1 MSGTNWLVGSVRLAS
16 NATLVV
22 NASNRTVDAGTYYL
36 RDATSSLSL
45 IAELQ
50 TEIAA
55 VVPGST
61 VYISRDRKLRISSGG
76 GALTLTVPAALQA
89 VTGLPGSP
97 TPSTLI
103 VADAPSTLLWSPT
116 WRGTPQGV
124 PLGVDAREID
134 DAVQTISPTGATVRT
149 TVHATQSVNAWAWP
163 AVPQERVW
171 TTGELGGEFVRFAED
186 VLRTGRRWKFY
197 DSIDEDDASAT
208 AVTWTT
214 AQGPYITPIRDAVDW
229 YKRMVATL
237 DTWAN
242 ITINGV
248 LTSEHV
254 P

>member
-22 NASNRTVDAGTYYL
+22 NANNRTIDASTYYL
-36 RDATSSLSL
+36 RDSTSSLSL

-61 VYISRDRKLRISSGG
+61 VYIGRDRKLRISSGG

-116 WRGTPQGV
+116 WRGTPMGV
-124 PLGVDAREID
+124 PLGVAYREID
-134 DAVQTISPTGATVRT
+134 DAVQTISPDGSSVRT
-149 TVHATQSVNAWAWP
+149 TVHATMKVNGWSWA

-171 TTGELGGEFVRFAED
+171 TTSELGGEFVTFARD
-186 VLRTGRRWKFY
+186 VIRPGRRWKFY
-197 DSIDEDDASAT
+197 DSIDEDDNSST

-214 AQGPYITPIRDAVDW
+214 AMGPYITPIKDAVDW
-229 YKRMVATL
+229 YQRMVPVL

-242 ITINGV
+242 IKINAT
-248 LTSEHV
+248 LTSEFT